1 MIKTTKTLSIVL
13 DKLVKPNNANYGV
26 VIMAIR
32 KKKIEEYENRFK
44 EARVILSVI
53 SEDNTTPRNI
63 RRAAKEAL
71 DILILPDQ
79 SHGVRAA
86 EAVSLLDEISQ
97 DQNMPRYTR
106 SRIWSVVSILEIVK
120 E

>member
-1 MIKTTKTLSIVL
+1 MPPS
-13 DKLVKPNNANYGV
+13 
-26 VIMAIR
+26 
-32 KKKIEEYENRFK
+32 KKKLQGYEEKFQQ
-44 EARVILSVI
+44 ARAILTLI

-71 DILILPDQ
+71 DIMAAPDQ

-86 EAVSLLDEISQ
+86 QTVNILDNISQ
-97 DQNMPRYTR
+97 DPNMPGYTR
-106 SRIWSVVSILEIVK
+106 TRIWNVVSILENVK